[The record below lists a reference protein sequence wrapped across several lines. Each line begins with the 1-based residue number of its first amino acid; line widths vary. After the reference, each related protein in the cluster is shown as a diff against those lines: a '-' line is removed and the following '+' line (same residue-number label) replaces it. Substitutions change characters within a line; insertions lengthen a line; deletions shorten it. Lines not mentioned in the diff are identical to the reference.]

1 MLVLESEEH
10 ALKRGAIPKAVIS
23 GYYANSNGVDM
34 VVPSAEATA
43 EVMGKAISNAGLT
56 PGDIAYVNTHGT
68 STPVGDPIEL
78 EGIKKVFG
86 EDSKVAV
93 NSTKS
98 MTGHMI
104 GAAGSVEA
112 IFSILMMENEFISQS
127 INIDELDENLK
138 WANIV
143 REPIF
148 NYRFDHLLSNS
159 FGFGG
164 SNASIV
170 ISRYK

>member
-1 MLVLESEEH
+1 
-10 ALKRGAIPKAVIS
+10 
-23 GYYANSNGVDM
+23 
-34 VVPSAEATA
+34 
-43 EVMGKAISNAGLT
+43 
-56 PGDIAYVNTHGT
+56 
-68 STPVGDPIEL
+68 
-78 EGIKKVFG
+78 
-86 EDSKVAV
+86 
-93 NSTKS
+93 
-98 MTGHMI
+98 MI